1 MAHSFAQTA
10 QNTPFAQ
17 IVPLRTSLDAFTY
30 RVPDDL
36 QKALQT
42 GCRVLVPFGE
52 RWVTGIVVGFCE
64 TCDLPRDRIKAI
76 AQILDPY
83 PLVTPAMLDLCR
95 WMAWYYLCS
104 LSEVLL
110 AALPSGIHLDSG
122 QHFALEDGVDCAI
135 RGMLSPRQR
144 EVVAALRD
152 LGSAS
157 MRQLQNRL
165 GKYGLQP
172 AVHGLLKR
180 GVVVAFQKMSVP
192 KVKTKT
198 QRMVGLVPRDSRWFD
213 LELPTLEK
221 RAPRQAQCIR
231 RLRSADHPLSAAQLS
246 AEGISSGVLRG
257 LAHRNLIRFIDREVV
272 RDPYAHVDLP
282 SPEDVTPTPHQSRA
296 IDAIEQSI
304 DQSAFRVHL
313 LRGVTGSGKT
323 LVYIRAVAH
332 ALASGKGAIV
342 LVPEITL
349 TPQTVRRFRI
359 HFGDRVAVLHSAL
372 SAGER
377 YDAWREVR
385 TGKRAVVIGA
395 RSAIFAPVENLGLI
409 VIDEE
414 HDGSYKQDDPAPRYN
429 ARDVAVM
436 RARLQNLPVV
446 LGSAT
451 PSLESHHNAQTHK
464 FNALTLPERIDSRTL
479 PHITLVDM
487 RDEGGGLFS
496 RALRKKMRQRI
507 EKGQRII
514 LLQNRRGYA
523 PAVQCAACGRSIQCH
538 HCHVTLTYHATQRVL
553 LCHYCGYT
561 EASPASCPSCN
572 SGNLLLLGAGTQ
584 RVEETLEAQ
593 FPGVRVL
600 RMDVDTTSRKGA
612 HDRILDCF
620 SRGGADILLGTQMIA
635 KGLDFPGVTLVGVIS
650 ADTSI
655 HLPDFRA
662 SERTFQLLTQVSG
675 RAGRGDIPGEVVIQT
690 YMPDGEA
697 VQCAQRHDFETFA
710 QRELHARQSLGY
722 PPFGRVVLLLFKGKD
737 EHAVARA
744 AGLCTQALRAQV
756 PPDIEIMGPV
766 QAPIARIQRTY
777 RWQVLLKSESHS
789 HLNAAVR
796 QVVGFNARGSGGVSM
811 AVNVD
816 PVSML

>member
-1 MAHSFAQTA
+1 MAH
-10 QNTPFAQ
+10 PFAQ
-17 IVPLRTSLDAFTY
+17 IVPLGTSLNAFTY
-30 RVPDDL
+30 RIPDDL
-36 QKALQT
+36 QSDLKT

-64 TCDLPRDRIKAI
+64 TCDLAPGRIKTI
-76 AQILDPY
+76 AHLLDPY

-95 WMAWYYLCS
+95 WVASYYLCN
-104 LSEVLL
+104 LSEVLS
-110 AALPSGIHLDSG
+110 AALPAGIHLDSG
-122 QHFALEDGVDCAI
+122 QHFAIEEDFDAALLGL
-135 RGMLSPRQR
+135 LSPRQR
-144 EVVAALRD
+144 EVIAVLND

-157 MRQLQNRL
+157 MRQLHNRL
-165 GKYGLQP
+165 GKAGVQS
-172 AVHGLLKR
+172 AVHGLLQR
-180 GVVVAFQKMSVP
+180 GIAQAFQKMSAP
-192 KVKTKT
+192 KVKPKT
-198 QRMVGLVPRDSRWFD
+198 QRMAALVPSDPRWFD
-213 LELPTLEK
+213 LELPVLEK
-221 RAPRQAQCIR
+221 RAPRQAQCVR
-231 RLRSADHPLSAAQLS
+231 RLHAAECPLSVAQLA
-246 AEGISSGVLRG
+246 AEGISSQVLKG
-257 LAHRNLIRFIDREVV
+257 LADRNLVRFIDREVV
-272 RDPYAHVDLP
+272 RDPYSHVDLP
-282 SPEDVTPTPHQSRA
+282 PPEPVAPTPHQARA
-296 IDAIEQSI
+296 IGAIDRCI
-304 DQSAFRVHL
+304 DQNAFRVHL

-372 SAGER
+372 SRGER

-385 TGKRAVVIGA
+385 RGKRAVVIGA
-395 RSAIFAPVENLGLI
+395 RSAVFAPVENLGLI

-414 HDGSYKQDDPAPRYN
+414 HDASYKQDDPAPRYN
-429 ARDVAVM
+429 ARDVAIM
-436 RARLQNLPVV
+436 RARLQNLPIV

-451 PSLESHHNAQTHK
+451 PSLESHHNARTDK
-464 FNALTLPERIDSRTL
+464 FGALTLPERVDSRPL
-479 PHITLVDM
+479 PAITLVDM
-487 RDEGGGLFS
+487 RYEGGGMFS
-496 RALRKKMRQRI
+496 RPLRKKMRERVK
-507 EKGQRII
+507 KGQRII

-523 PAVQCAACGRSIQCH
+523 PAVQCADCGQSIQCH
-538 HCHVTLTYHATQRVL
+538 HCQVTLTYHAARRAM

-561 EASPASCPSCN
+561 EPSPVSCPSCN
-572 SGNLLLLGAGTQ
+572 SGNFLMLGAGTQ

-612 HDRILDCF
+612 HDRILERF
-620 SRGGADILLGTQMIA
+620 AQGGADILLGTQMIA

-650 ADTSI
+650 ADTGI

-697 VQCAQRHDFETFA
+697 VQCAQHHDFETFA
-710 QRELHARQSLGY
+710 ERELTARQSLGY
-722 PPFGRVVLLLFKGKD
+722 PPFGRFALLLFKGKD

-744 AGLCTQALRAQV
+744 AGLCAQALRAHT
-756 PPDIEIMGPV
+756 PPDVEIMGPV
-766 QAPIARIQRTY
+766 QAPIARIQSTY
-777 RWQVLLKSESHS
+777 RWQVLLKSDSHS
-789 HLNAAVR
+789 RLNAALR
-796 QVVGFNARGSGGVSM
+796 RAATQFGPNKRGSGVRM
-811 AVNVD
+811 AINVD

>member
-1 MAHSFAQTA
+1 MAH
-10 QNTPFAQ
+10 PFAQ
-17 IVPLRTSLDAFTY
+17 IAPLGTSLNAFTY
-30 RVPDDL
+30 RIPDDL
-36 QKALQT
+36 QSDLKT

-64 TCDLPRDRIKAI
+64 TCDLAPGRIKTI
-76 AQILDPY
+76 AHLLDPY

-95 WMAWYYLCS
+95 WVASYYLCS
-104 LSEVLL
+104 LSEVLS
-110 AALPSGIHLDSG
+110 AALPAGIHLDSG
-122 QHFALEDGVDCAI
+122 QHFAIDEDFDVALLGL
-135 RGMLSPRQR
+135 LSPRQR
-144 EVVAALRD
+144 EVIAILND

-157 MRQLQNRL
+157 MRQLHSRL
-165 GKYGLQP
+165 GKTGVQS
-172 AVHGLLKR
+172 AVHGLLQR
-180 GVVVAFQKMSVP
+180 GIAQAFQKMSAP
-192 KVKTKT
+192 KVKPKT
-198 QRMVGLVPRDSRWFD
+198 QRMAALVPSDPRWFD
-213 LELPTLEK
+213 LELPVLEK
-221 RAPRQAQCIR
+221 RAPRQAQCVR
-231 RLRSADHPLSAAQLS
+231 RLHAAECPLSVAQLA
-246 AEGISSGVLRG
+246 AEGISSQVLKG
-257 LAHRNLIRFIDREVV
+257 LADRNLVRFIDREVV
-272 RDPYAHVDLP
+272 RDPYSHVDLP
-282 SPEDVTPTPHQSRA
+282 PPEPVAPTPHQARA
-296 IDAIEQSI
+296 IGAIDRCI

-372 SAGER
+372 SRGER

-385 TGKRAVVIGA
+385 RGKRAVVIGA
-395 RSAIFAPVENLGLI
+395 RSAVFAPVENLGLI

-414 HDGSYKQDDPAPRYN
+414 HDASYKQDDPAPRYN
-429 ARDVAVM
+429 ARDVAIM
-436 RARLQNLPVV
+436 RARLQNLPIV

-451 PSLESHHNAQTHK
+451 PSLESHHNARTDK
-464 FNALTLPERIDSRTL
+464 FDALTLPERVDSRSL
-479 PHITLVDM
+479 PAITLVDM
-487 RDEGGGLFS
+487 RYEGGGLFS
-496 RALRKKMRQRI
+496 RPLRKKMRERVK
-507 EKGQRII
+507 KGQRII

-523 PAVQCAACGRSIQCH
+523 PAVQCADCGQSIQCH
-538 HCHVTLTYHATQRVL
+538 HCQVTLTYHAARRAM

-561 EASPASCPSCN
+561 EPSPVSCPSCN
-572 SGNLLLLGAGTQ
+572 SGNFLMLGAGTQ

-612 HDRILDCF
+612 HDRILERF
-620 SRGGADILLGTQMIA
+620 AQGGADILLGTQMIA

-650 ADTSI
+650 ADTGI

-690 YMPDGEA
+690 HMPDGEA
-697 VQCAQRHDFETFA
+697 VQCAQHHDFETFA
-710 QRELHARQSLGY
+710 ERELAARQSLGY
-722 PPFGRVVLLLFKGKD
+722 PPFGRFALLLFKGKD

-744 AGLCTQALRAQV
+744 AGLCAQALRGHA
-756 PPDIEIMGPV
+756 PPDVEIMGPV
-766 QAPIARIQRTY
+766 QAPIARIQSTY
-777 RWQVLLKSESHS
+777 RWQVLLKSDSHS
-789 HLNAAVR
+789 RLNAALR
-796 QVVGFNARGSGGVSM
+796 RAAPQFGPNKRGSGVRM
-811 AVNVD
+811 AINVD

>member
-1 MAHSFAQTA
+1 MARSFAH
-10 QNTPFAQ
+10 
-17 IVPLRTSLDAFTY
+17 IVPLGTSLGTFTY
-30 RVPDDL
+30 RIPDDL
-36 QKALQT
+36 QSDLKT
-42 GCRVLVPFGE
+42 GCRVLIPFGE

-64 TCDLPRDRIKAI
+64 TCDLAPNQIKAI

-83 PLVTPAMLDLCR
+83 PLITPAMLELCQ
-95 WMAWYYLCS
+95 WVASYYLCS
-104 LSEVLL
+104 LSEVLS

-122 QHFALEDGVDCAI
+122 QHFAIDEDFDAGISGLLA
-135 RGMLSPRQR
+135 PRQR
-144 EVVAALRD
+144 EVVAILND

-165 GKYGLQP
+165 GRTGVQS
-172 AVHGLLKR
+172 AVHGLLQR
-180 GVVVAFQKMSVP
+180 GLVRAFQKMSAP
-192 KVKTKT
+192 KVRPKT
-198 QRMVGLVPRDSRWFD
+198 QRLAALVPSDPRWFD
-213 LELPTLEK
+213 LELPILEK

-231 RLRSADHPLSAAQLS
+231 RLRVAEQPLAVAQLA
-246 AEGISSGVLRG
+246 AEGISARVLKE
-257 LAHRNLIRFIDREVV
+257 LVNRNLIRFVNREIV
-272 RDPYAHVDLP
+272 RDPYMHVDLP
-282 SPEDVTPTPHQSRA
+282 PPEHVTPTPHQARA
-296 IDAIEQSI
+296 IAAINEYI

-332 ALASGKGAIV
+332 ALAAGKGALV

-372 SAGER
+372 SRGER

-395 RSAIFAPVENLGLI
+395 RSAVFAPVKNLGLI

-414 HDGSYKQDDPAPRYN
+414 HDASYKQDDPAPRYN
-429 ARDVAVM
+429 ARDVAIM
-436 RARLQNLPVV
+436 RARLQNLPSV

-451 PSLESHHNAQTHK
+451 PSLESHHNAQTDK
-464 FNALTLPERIDSRTL
+464 FSALTLPERVDSRSL
-479 PHITLVDM
+479 PQITLVDM
-487 RDEGGGLFS
+487 RYEGGGLFS
-496 RALRKKMRQRI
+496 RPLREKMRERVK
-507 EKGQRII
+507 KGQRVI

-523 PAVQCAACGRSIQCH
+523 PAVQCAACGQSIQCH
-538 HCHVTLTYHATQRVL
+538 HCHVTLTYHAAQRL
-553 LCHYCGYT
+553 MLCHYCGY
-561 EASPASCPSCN
+561 AKPLPRACPSCN
-572 SGNLLLLGAGTQ
+572 SGNFLLLGAGTQ
-584 RVEETLEAQ
+584 RVEETLKAQ

-612 HDRILDCF
+612 HDRILECF
-620 SRGGADILLGTQMIA
+620 AQGGADILLGTQMIA

-650 ADTSI
+650 ADTGI

-697 VQCAQRHDFETFA
+697 VQCAQHHDFETFA
-710 QRELHARQSLGY
+710 QRELQARQSLGY
-722 PPFGRVVLLLFKGKD
+722 PPFGRMALLLFKGKD
-737 EHAVARA
+737 QHAVEHA
-744 AGLCTQALRAQV
+744 AGQCAHSLRAHT
-756 PPDIEIMGPV
+756 PPEVEIMGPV
-766 QAPIARIQRTY
+766 QAPLSRIQGTY
-777 RWQVLLKSESHS
+777 RWQVLLKSDSH
-789 HLNAAVR
+789 HRLNTALRHAAVKF
-796 QVVGFNARGSGGVSM
+796 GPNKRGTSGVRL
-811 AVNVD
+811 AINVD

>member
-1 MAHSFAQTA
+1 MAY
-10 QNTPFAQ
+10 PFAH
-17 IVPLRTSLDAFTY
+17 IVPLGTSLDTFTY
-30 RVPDDL
+30 RIPDDL
-36 QKALQT
+36 QNDLQT
-42 GCRVLVPFGE
+42 GYRVLVPFGE

-64 TCDLPRDRIKAI
+64 TCDLPSNRIKTI
-76 AQILDPY
+76 AQILDSY
-83 PLVTPAMLDLCR
+83 PLVIPPMLELCK

-104 LSEVLL
+104 LSEVLS

-122 QHFALEDGVDCAI
+122 QHFALEKNFDDAI
-135 RGMLSPRQR
+135 SRLLSPRQR
-144 EVVAALRD
+144 EVVAALGE

-157 MRQLQNRL
+157 MRQLQKRL
-165 GKYGLQP
+165 GKQGVQPAIYGL
-172 AVHGLLKR
+172 LRR
-180 GVVVAFQKMSVP
+180 GVLVAFQKMSAP

-198 QRMVGLVPRDSRWFD
+198 QRAVTLVPDDPRWFD
-213 LELPTLEK
+213 LELPALEK

-231 RLRSADHPLSAAQLS
+231 RLRSANRSLLASQLS
-246 AEGISSGVLRG
+246 AEGISSGVLREM
-257 LAHRNLIRFIDREVV
+257 ARRNLICFIDREVV
-272 RDPYAHVDLP
+272 RDPYADADLP
-282 SPEDVTPTPHQSRA
+282 PPEDVTLTPYQARGIQA
-296 IDAIEQSI
+296 IRQSI
-304 DQSAFRVHL
+304 DENTFRVHL

-349 TPQTVRRFRI
+349 TPQTVRRFRV

-372 SAGER
+372 SPGER

-385 TGKRAVVIGA
+385 RGKRAVVIGA

-436 RARLQNLPVV
+436 RAHLQNLPIV

-451 PSLESHHNAQTHK
+451 PSLESHHNAQMQK
-464 FNALTLPERIDSRTL
+464 FNELILPERIDNRPL
-479 PHITLVDM
+479 PTVTLVDM
-487 RDEGGGLFS
+487 RREGGSLFS
-496 RALRKKMRQRI
+496 RPLREKIRERI
-507 EKGQRII
+507 EKGQRTI

-523 PAVQCAACGRSIQCH
+523 PAVQCAECGESFQCD
-538 HCHVTLTYHATQRVL
+538 HCQVTLTYHATRRL
-553 LCHYCGYT
+553 MLCHYCGYI
-561 EASPASCPSCN
+561 EPSPSTCPSCHSSN
-572 SGNLLLLGAGTQ
+572 FLMLGVGTQ
-584 RVEETLEAQ
+584 RVEEALEAQ

-612 HDRILDCF
+612 HDRILNRF
-620 SRGGADILLGTQMIA
+620 SRGEADILLGTQMIA

-675 RAGRGDIPGEVVIQT
+675 RAGRGEIPGEVVIQT

-697 VQCAQRHDFETFA
+697 VQCAQSHDFDAFA
-710 QRELHARQSLGY
+710 QRELSARQSLGY

-737 EHAVARA
+737 EHEVARA
-744 AGLCTQALRAQV
+744 AGIIAQTLREQT
-756 PPDIEIMGPV
+756 PPDVEILGPV
-766 QAPIARIQRTY
+766 QAPLARIQGTY
-777 RWQVLLKSESHS
+777 RWQVLLKSDSHS
-789 HLNAAVR
+789 HLNAA
-796 QVVGFNARGSGGVSM
+796 ARSAATQFAPNKRRSRGVTL
-811 AVNVD
+811 AINVD
-816 PVSML
+816 PMSML

>member
-1 MAHSFAQTA
+1 MARS
-10 QNTPFAQ
+10 FAQ
-17 IVPLRTSLDAFTY
+17 IVPLGTSLDTFTY
-30 RVPDDL
+30 RIPDDL
-36 QKALQT
+36 QPDLQA
-42 GCRVLVPFGE
+42 GCRVLIPFGE

-64 TCDLPRDRIKAI
+64 TCDLAPSRIKAI

-83 PLVTPAMLDLCR
+83 PLITPAMLDLCQ

-104 LSEVLL
+104 LSEVLS
-110 AALPSGIHLDSG
+110 AALPAGIHLDSG
-122 QHFALEDGVDCAI
+122 QHFAIADDFDCAI
-135 RGMLSPRQR
+135 IELLSARQR

-165 GKYGLQP
+165 GKSGVHPAVYGL
-172 AVHGLLKR
+172 LRR
-180 GVVVAFQKMSVP
+180 GIAHAFQKMSAP
-192 KVKTKT
+192 KVKPKT
-198 QRMVGLVPRDSRWFD
+198 QRMAALVPSDPRWFD
-213 LELPTLEK
+213 LELPVLEK

-231 RLRSADHPLSAAQLS
+231 RLHSAEHPLSVAQLS
-246 AEGISSGVLRG
+246 AEGISSQVLKG
-257 LAHRNLIRFIDREVV
+257 LVNRNLVRFIDREVV
-272 RDPYAHVDLP
+272 RDPYSHVDLP
-282 SPEDVTPTPHQSRA
+282 PPEHVTPTPHQTRA
-296 IDAIEQSI
+296 IHAINRRI
-304 DQSAFRVHL
+304 DQRAFRVHL

-332 ALASGKGAIV
+332 ALASGKGALV

-359 HFGDRVAVLHSAL
+359 HFGDQVAVLHSAL
-372 SAGER
+372 SRGER

-395 RSAIFAPVENLGLI
+395 RSAVFAPVKNLGLI

-414 HDGSYKQDDPAPRYN
+414 HDASYKQDDPAPRYN
-429 ARDVAVM
+429 ARDVAIM
-436 RARLQNLPVV
+436 RARLQNLPIV

-451 PSLESHHNAQTHK
+451 PSLESHHNAQTRK
-464 FNALTLPERIDSRTL
+464 YNVLTLPERVDSRPL
-479 PHITLVDM
+479 PEITLVDM
-487 RDEGGGLFS
+487 RREGGGLFS
-496 RALRKKMRQRI
+496 RPLREKMRARVK
-507 EKGQRII
+507 KGQRII

-523 PAVQCAACGRSIQCH
+523 PAVQCADCGQSIPCH
-538 HCHVTLTYHATQRVL
+538 HCQVTLTYHAARRAM

-561 EASPASCPSCN
+561 EPSPASCPSCN
-572 SGNLLLLGAGTQ
+572 SGNFLMLGAGTQ

-600 RMDVDTTSRKGA
+600 RMDVDTTRRKGA
-612 HDRILDCF
+612 HDRILACF
-620 SRGGADILLGTQMIA
+620 AQGGADILLGTQMIA

-650 ADTSI
+650 ADTGI

-710 QRELHARQSLGY
+710 QRELKARQSLGY
-722 PPFGRVVLLLFKGKD
+722 PPFGRMALLLFKGKD
-737 EHAVARA
+737 DHAVARA
-744 AGLCTQALRAQV
+744 AGLCAQTLRV
-756 PPDIEIMGPV
+756 HTPPDVEIMGPV
-766 QAPIARIQRTY
+766 QAPIARIQGTY
-777 RWQVLLKSESHS
+777 RWQVLLKSDSHNR
-789 HLNAAVR
+789 LNAALRHAATQFGPNKGGSSGVR
-796 QVVGFNARGSGGVSM
+796 M
-811 AVNVD
+811 AINVD
-816 PVSML
+816 PISML